1 MKKVNILHW
10 VFTGLFGALML
21 SSAIPNML
29 SSSEWVTIITQLGY
43 PTYILPLL
51 GVAKFLG
58 VVAILVPGF
67 PRLKEWAYAGFT
79 FDLIG
84 ATYSGIALGG
94 FLRLWSPIVH
104 LLSQEACA
112 AASEGCYCI
121 SLQKGR
127 SPKRYFH

>member
-29 SSSEWVTIITQLGY
+29 SSSEWVAIITQLGY
-43 PTYILPLL
+43 PTYILPFL

-84 ATYSGIALGG
+84 ATYSGLAQNGFDPLMLTMLVFFGFGALSYIYYHKK
-94 FLRLWSPIVH
+94 L
-104 LLSQEACA
+104 A
-112 AASEGCYCI
+112 
-121 SLQKGR
+121 LQQLKVAVA
-127 SPKRYFH
+127 